1 MQALT
6 LGGSTAAAPP
16 PISHILQN
24 LQDVSPQLPVLMCPQ
39 IWGDG
44 SKHARVHL
52 VQDIFDVHLHD
63 LSISHKRRTLAV
75 PASIWPSEKPS
86 SLDQLQH
93 AHLCMERG
101 RLTRQTVAAGDELV
115 NVDTIRAIA

>member
-24 LQDVSPQLPVLMCPQ
+24 LQDVSPQLSVLMCPQ

-75 PASIWPSEKPS
+75 RLAKNQAVWTNFSMRTCVWSVVASPDK
-86 SLDQLQH
+86 
-93 AHLCMERG
+93 R
-101 RLTRQTVAAGDELV
+101 
-115 NVDTIRAIA
+115 